1 MFHGHF
7 VPLMKRF
14 SIPDVSYFVPLSHS
28 YRNNFREELG
38 MIACSGSW
46 SLYREGPVGGATRP
60 NRFVFLHSPLVGANA
75 IKSIKQPGQGG
86 LEVMMMKASSS
97 PSVCDAVGVAKA
109 TGPVLLCHRP
119 RVVMPTLGPHWGH
132 RPDSPGRLWSV
143 QLLRSCRRRSTRKM
157 RSVFLRL
164 SSMWPSGACE
174 RRLRLTP

>member
-86 LEVMMMKASSS
+86 SEVMMTKASSS

-109 TGPVLLCHRP
+109 VGEHLEAILSHPCHP
-119 RVVMPTLGPHWGH
+119 CSAQSWV
-132 RPDSPGRLWSV
+132 
-143 QLLRSCRRRSTRKM
+143 RKAGESNM
-157 RSVFLRL
+157 SIIV
-164 SSMWPSGACE
+164 C
-174 RRLRLTP
+174 